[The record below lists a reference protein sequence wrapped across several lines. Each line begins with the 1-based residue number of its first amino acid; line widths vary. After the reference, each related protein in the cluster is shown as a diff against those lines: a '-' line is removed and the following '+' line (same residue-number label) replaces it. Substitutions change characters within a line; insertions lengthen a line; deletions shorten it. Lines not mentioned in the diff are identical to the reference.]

1 MTKFLLSN
9 QNTRWLLT
17 NTLQLLNNMVDCF
30 LECLDDL
37 KNRGIL
43 SKESLEKYSDYNIHS
58 YLQYCLIKATRN
70 THLIGVPEYK
80 IRLSEPIDKK
90 NIDPRLKVGKIR
102 YVRTIRADV
111 GFIKEGKLVGIGEVY
126 TPDEI
131 HGCLPSIK
139 LIGPWITPYN
149 KLIHMAMHENNKQR
163 HMAKYKNN
171 IKFMVL
177 VIGLWILPQWEDAK
191 RRKLSRWDECWKC
204 LARRLSEHKRV
215 MAIYIKGLDDIEIE
229 VEIINKVL
237 IEKHNIYLLN

>member
-1 MTKFLLSN
+1 
-9 QNTRWLLT
+9 
-17 NTLQLLNNMVDCF
+17 MVDYF

-37 KNRGIL
+37 KSRGIL

-70 THLIGVPEYK
+70 TNLIGVPEYK

-90 NIDPRLKVGKIR
+90 NIDPRLKLGKIK
-102 YVRTIRADV
+102 YIRTIRADV
-111 GFIKEGKLVGIGEVY
+111 GFIKEGKLKGIGEVY

-149 KLIHMAMHENNKQR
+149 KLIHMAKYEND
-163 HMAKYKNN
+163 KND
-171 IKFMVL
+171 IEFMVL

-215 MAIYIKGLDDIEIE
+215 MAIYIKELDNIEIE